1 MCFGG
6 GGRTKVVEKPAP
18 VTVAPPTATKA
29 AIGEEE
35 GVKLAKKERKQ
46 KQQSAMQGMKIALNT
61 GGQTGGTPGGTTTP

>member
-6 GGRTKVVEKPAP
+6 GGKTKVVEKPAP
-18 VTVAPPTATKA
+18 IVQAPPTATKA
-29 AIGEEE
+29 ALGEEE

-61 GGQTGGTPGGTTTP
+61 GGQSGGTPGGTTTP